1 MIQNITTRKKKRG
14 GDCLTADQARA
25 ALERL
30 TRPDARAL
38 FLFLIG
44 TGLRVS
50 EALIVETADLQRGFT
65 RLIGKGNRERVVYYG
80 SELVADLQPY
90 LQSREEQPGEADRA
104 RLFPFSRKTAH
115 RILSPAGVY
124 PHMLRHTFLT
134 MLYRETKD
142 LRLTQVIAGHASI
155 QTTTRYTHH
164 TADEIR
170 AAMTG
175 PRRW

>member
-1 MIQNITTRKKKRG
+1 MIQNITTKKRKRG

-38 FLFLIG
+38 FHVLIG

-50 EALIVETADLQRGFT
+50 EALIIEMGDIERGYT
-65 RLIGKGNRERVVYYG
+65 RLIGKGGRERTVYYAP
-80 SELVADLQPY
+80 ELVEELRPY
-90 LQSREEQPGEADRA
+90 MEERGSSGVDDRV

-115 RILSPAGVY
+115 RILAVVGVY
-124 PHMLRHTFLT
+124 PHQLRHTFLT
-134 MLYRETKD
+134 LLYRDTRD
-142 LRLTQVIAGHASI
+142 LRLVQVIAGHASI

>member
-80 SELVADLQPY
+80 SELIEDLQPY
-90 LQSREEQPGEADRA
+90 LQSREEQPGEAGS

-115 RILSPAGVY
+115 RILAVVGVY
-124 PHMLRHTFLT
+124 PHQLRHTFLT
-134 MLYRETKD
+134 LLYRDTRD
-142 LRLTQVIAGHASI
+142 LRLVQVIAGHASI